1 MLSNTDVSRLAKPLR
16 LSVFFAAATLA
27 AGCILATG
35 CANLGDRSSP
45 QHAAPALNANA
56 NVQLPAAFV
65 AAPPAPIQIAAPLPE
80 DPVLAVLLFAD
91 RIRPLQGA
99 ELIQEISRMN
109 DTPVPASQLRQAIA
123 LAQTRQLYD
132 LVRAQDLLQKVLIN
146 VTPEAR
152 PLHPLARLLATRYAE
167 QRRVEDLLDRQGQQT
182 KDAQRRLDQTNDKLE
197 ALKEIERSLTS
208 RPAAAIPVPR
218 NRARSATP

>member
-1 MLSNTDVSRLAKPLR
+1 MLSNTDVSRRAKPLR
-16 LSVFFAAATLA
+16 RSVFFTAAALA
-27 AGCILATG
+27 AGCMLATG

-45 QHAAPALNANA
+45 KNATSA
-56 NVQLPAAFV
+56 FKAHVQLPAANV
-65 AAPPAPIQIAAPLPE
+65 AAPPAPVQMAAPLLE

-99 ELIQEISRMN
+99 ELTQEISRMN

-132 LVRAQDLLQKVLIN
+132 LVRAQDLLQKVLN
-146 VTPEAR
+146 NATPEAR

-167 QRRVEDLLDRQGQQT
+167 QRRVEDMLDRQGQQT